1 MEIPTNF
8 YNKARMRTDN
18 KSHSVRQGPSLD
30 KCTTFRLHNP
40 GLGDAVLAA
49 QPIPSLSASC
59 NKEGYFPA
67 QNSLNNPSISVRTN
81 VCVMPACQSASD
93 PRNLSQ
99 GSPLAFLRHSQPYQN
114 RGFNP
119 FYLLDKEH
127 LQSFIAPPTLPA
139 MSICTFWPSIDPLP
153 ALNLSF
159 CSTCYQISHFGSS
172 YTHYSPQSQSTLI
185 QPLLNPGVNNS
196 QPFPPLLEQDQNHTR
211 GRSIATELPSLQ
223 RAISVDELLN
233 DDHSSQLDVP
243 SRQFS
248 NPKIRYFRSSFDL
261 LNRLFTNSQVSF
273 EDFNLHEMDKL
284 IILYVCR
291 RKFPSLS
298 IPIARDNH
306 IDHEYFCS
314 TIQKCRVELSNKR
327 IEENIKFIFKHTMKY
342 LKERFKEKRL
352 KGRETQNGDE
362 FYHHYFQQVVKN
374 TGVPIE
380 AFRDPLNSKRPK
392 DRFMPKTLNS
402 DYMQLLFRSREFARD
417 FQEYVGSNRL
427 IENYVKTIPSKFE
440 KILIKWERFWEDRI
454 DQRIFKEKLR
464 DYFFKNKQ
472 CKLPWTVKEIVSAV
486 SYYLN
491 MIRGMNLIHE

>member
-1 MEIPTNF
+1 
-8 YNKARMRTDN
+8 
-18 KSHSVRQGPSLD
+18 
-30 KCTTFRLHNP
+30 
-40 GLGDAVLAA
+40 
-49 QPIPSLSASC
+49 
-59 NKEGYFPA
+59 
-67 QNSLNNPSISVRTN
+67 
-81 VCVMPACQSASD
+81 
-93 PRNLSQ
+93 
-99 GSPLAFLRHSQPYQN
+99 
-114 RGFNP
+114 
-119 FYLLDKEH
+119 
-127 LQSFIAPPTLPA
+127 
-139 MSICTFWPSIDPLP
+139 
-153 ALNLSF
+153 
-159 CSTCYQISHFGSS
+159 
-172 YTHYSPQSQSTLI
+172 
-185 QPLLNPGVNNS
+185 
-196 QPFPPLLEQDQNHTR
+196 
-211 GRSIATELPSLQ
+211 
-223 RAISVDELLN
+223 
-233 DDHSSQLDVP
+233 
-243 SRQFS
+243 
-248 NPKIRYFRSSFDL
+248 
-261 LNRLFTNSQVSF
+261 
-273 EDFNLHEMDKL
+273 
-284 IILYVCR
+284 
-291 RKFPSLS
+291 
-298 IPIARDNH
+298 
-306 IDHEYFCS
+306 
-314 TIQKCRVELSNKR
+314 
-327 IEENIKFIFKHTMKY
+327 MKY